1 MEFLLA
7 TIGLSVPQGIVLFGL
22 LAGLSCLSC
31 TLNYPIKNFEKRD
44 FMNSVS
50 KSLEKISEKSSKED

>member
-1 MEFLLA
+1 MEYLLA
-7 TIGLSVPQGIVLFGL
+7 TIGLSVPQGIILFGL

-44 FMNSVS
+44 FMNSIS
-50 KSLEKISEKSSKED
+50 KSLEKKISEKSKEE